1 METKEIW
8 LNKGY
13 ELFALHGPKSLT
25 INKVAKEINQT
36 RTSFYYYFN
45 DLTDFIDELIQMH
58 LKLFE
63 IYLERGKNECKQYS
77 PDIIIL
83 LSEFSTGLRFHKQ
96 LFNNR
101 NNPLY
106 NFTYMKCDERSADA
120 FAIDLFKKYYELDAD
135 KSTLKLI
142 HESLLDAWFSRL
154 DNNNIKVEIM
164 VKLSDEIME
173 SILILLNKPT
183 NPYQIHPNNT
193 TSQSKFNR
201 KDSIK

>member
-1 METKEIW
+1 MNSKEIW
-8 LNKGY
+8 LEKGY
-13 ELFALHGPKSLT
+13 EFFAWFGPGSLT

-45 DLTDFIDELIQMH
+45 DLTDFINELIRIH

-63 IYLERGKNECKQYS
+63 IYLEKAKKECNQYS
-77 PDIIIL
+77 PDTMIL
-83 LSEFSTGLRFHKQ
+83 LSEFSMGLRFHKQ

-106 NFTYMKCDERSADA
+106 NFIYMQCNDRSADA
-120 FAIDLFKKYYELDAD
+120 FAIDLFEKYYKLDTD

-142 HESLLDAWFSRL
+142 HESLLDAWFSKL
-154 DNNNIKVEIM
+154 DINHITVESM
-164 VKLSDEIME
+164 VKLSDAIME
-173 SILILLNKPT
+173 SILVLIKKPI

-193 TSQSKFNR
+193 ISRIKFNR
-201 KDSIK
+201 

>member
-1 METKEIW
+1 MNTKEIW
-8 LNKGY
+8 LEKGY
-13 ELFALHGPKSLT
+13 EVFALYGPKSLT

-45 DLTDFIDELIQMH
+45 DLSDFIEELIQMH

-63 IYLERGKNECKQYS
+63 IYLESGKKECKQYS
-77 PDIIIL
+77 PDIFIL
-83 LSEFSTGLRFHKQ
+83 LSEFSMGLKFHKQ

-106 NFTYMKCDERSADA
+106 NFTYMQCNERSADT
-120 FAIDLFKKYYELDAD
+120 FAIDLFKKHYKLDTD

-154 DNNNIKVEIM
+154 DINHITVESM

-173 SILILLNKPT
+173 SILVLINKPI
-183 NPYQIHPNNT
+183 NPYQTHPNNT
-193 TSQSKFNR
+193 ISRSKFNR
-201 KDSIK
+201 

>member
-1 METKEIW
+1 MDTKEIW

-13 ELFALHGPKSLT
+13 ELFALFGPGSLT

-45 DLTDFIDELIQMH
+45 DLTDFIDEIIQMH

-63 IYLERGKNECKQYS
+63 IYLERAKNECNTYS
-77 PDIIIL
+77 PDIMIL
-83 LSEFSTGLRFHKQ
+83 LSEFSMGLRFHKQ

-101 NNPLY
+101 NNLLY
-106 NFTYMKCDERSADA
+106 NFTYMQCNVRSADT
-120 FAIDLFKKYYELDAD
+120 FAIDLFKKYYELDTD

-154 DNNNIKVEIM
+154 DINHITVESM
-164 VKLSDEIME
+164 VKLSDKIME
-173 SILILLNKPT
+173 SILTLLNKPV
-183 NPYQIHPNNT
+183 NPFQIQSNNKI
-193 TSQSKFNR
+193 SQSKR
-201 KDSIK
+201 DM